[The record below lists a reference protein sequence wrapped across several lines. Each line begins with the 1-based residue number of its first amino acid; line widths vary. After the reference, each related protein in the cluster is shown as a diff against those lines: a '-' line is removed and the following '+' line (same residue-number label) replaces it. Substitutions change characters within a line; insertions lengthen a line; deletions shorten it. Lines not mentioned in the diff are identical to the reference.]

1 MYASLLAPMKPPSPM
16 ERAPAMSSA
25 KPPKTTTLVSP
36 RYASPAVSAKGTVM
50 PSEIPMM
57 ASEIMRGLTRRFFS
71 FWPSRSDSDVSS
83 LSTSLLLFSSGI
95 WPWWEEDELG
105 TETTL
110 VRSFFSLVVLLLLL
124 LLLFKGRGAGGG
136 VFEFGGFTQE
146 LDSDDSQDT
155 SLSLGLWFWLLGGVG
170 GRFDSAGEGGKND

>member
-1 MYASLLAPMKPPSPM
+1 MKPPSPM

-50 PSEIPMM
+50 PSEIPMI
-57 ASEIMRGLTRRFFS
+57 ASEIIRALTRLFLC
-71 FWPSRSDSDVSS
+71 FWPSRSDSDASS

-110 VRSFFSLVVLLLLL
+110 VRSCFSLVVVV
-124 LLLFKGRGAGGG
+124 LLFKGRAAGGG
-136 VFEFGGFTQE
+136 LLELGGFT
-146 LDSDDSQDT
+146 
-155 SLSLGLWFWLLGGVG
+155 
-170 GRFDSAGEGGKND
+170 

>member
-1 MYASLLAPMKPPSPM
+1 MKPPSPM

-57 ASEIMRGLTRRFFS
+57 ASEIIRGLTRRFLC
-71 FWPSRSDSDVSS
+71 FWPSRSDSDISS

-95 WPWWEEDELG
+95 WPWWDKDELG
-105 TETTL
+105 TATRL
-110 VRSFFSLVVLLLLL
+110 VGSCFSLVVVVV
-124 LLLFKGRGAGGG
+124 LLLFKGRAAGGG
-136 VFEFGGFTQE
+136 LLELGGFTQE
-146 LDSDDSQDT
+146 LDLDDSQDI

-170 GRFDSAGEGGKND
+170 GRFDSVRWQKWLV

>member
-1 MYASLLAPMKPPSPM
+1 MVGFTMGCVEEGVSWELFVRGGGKGQWDRYASLLAPMKPPSPM

-57 ASEIMRGLTRRFFS
+57 ASEIMRGLTRRFFC
-71 FWPSRSDSDVSS
+71 FWPSRSDSDISS
-83 LSTSLLLFSSGI
+83 LSTLLFFSSGS
-95 WPWWEEDELG
+95 WSLSEEDELG

-110 VRSFFSLVVLLLLL
+110 ESSCLSLILLLSLLLL
-124 LLLFKGRGAGGG
+124 
-136 VFEFGGFTQE
+136 
-146 LDSDDSQDT
+146 
-155 SLSLGLWFWLLGGVG
+155 
-170 GRFDSAGEGGKND
+170 

>member
-57 ASEIMRGLTRRFFS
+57 ASEIMRGLTRRFLC

-83 LSTSLLLFSSGI
+83 LSTSLLLFSSGV

-110 VRSFFSLVVLLLLL
+110 VRSCFSLVV
-124 LLLFKGRGAGGG
+124 LLFKGRGAGG
-136 VFEFGGFTQE
+136 VFELGEFTQE
-146 LDSDDSQDT
+146 LDSDDSQDI
-155 SLSLGLWFWLLGGVG
+155 SLSLGLQFWLLGGVG
-170 GRFDSAGEGGKND
+170 GRFDSAGGRW

>member
-57 ASEIMRGLTRRFFS
+57 ASEIMRGLTRRFFC

-83 LSTSLLLFSSGI
+83 LSTLLLFSSGG
-95 WPWWEEDELG
+95 WSWSEEDELG

-110 VRSFFSLVVLLLLL
+110 VKSCFSVVMVVVVLLSLL
-124 LLLFKGRGAGGG
+124 LLLFLEGREAGGG
-136 VFEFGGFTQE
+136 VFELDGFTQE
-146 LDSDDSQDT
+146 LDSDDSQDI
-155 SLSLGLWFWLLGGVG
+155 SLSLGLWF
-170 GRFDSAGEGGKND
+170 